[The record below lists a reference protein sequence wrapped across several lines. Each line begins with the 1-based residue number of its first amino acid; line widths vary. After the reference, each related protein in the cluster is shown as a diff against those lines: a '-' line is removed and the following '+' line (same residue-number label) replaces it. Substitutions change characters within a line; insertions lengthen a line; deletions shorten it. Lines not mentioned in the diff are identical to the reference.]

1 MSFEQF
7 HGRRAE
13 VLEALGSLRDVGQQI
28 GTRSLA
34 HRVESEVIPR
44 LESDRFHLVV
54 VGEFNHG
61 KSSFVNALLGRTIL
75 PTGVTPTTAV
85 IHHIVHAQDPEARI
99 VHGDGR
105 SEPLD
110 VEALR
115 TWAVNDE
122 PDPALLA
129 SIKYI
134 ELGYPSPLLENRVVL
149 VDTPGVNDLS
159 LQRADITYS
168 YIPRSDAVLFLLDAG
183 QLLKESERV
192 FLLEKLIG
200 KSRDKIV
207 FVVNKADIWSAD
219 EREEALGYVRRELAK
234 LVKEP
239 VLFPVSAQYAL
250 AERPDSGMP
259 ELTAYLG
266 AFLANERGRIMLDHA
281 LAEGLAITTLL
292 AQGVETKRLT
302 LDMTAEELDRKIAI
316 LKREA
321 EGQLQSIEQRRAT
334 IREEVAAVKAWA
346 RRDLDRFV
354 DDVSRQIPTIVE
366 KASGDDLRQHLAAF
380 LESTFR
386 DWAQRE
392 TQEIAAALEQ
402 LAERIIA
409 LVKEDAKEAA
419 EKLGKA
425 LAVKAPAIDVDT
437 FAYDVGI
444 FALLTGGIVAS
455 LFSSFL
461 LGGLLTLAAPL
472 LALYVRDKVE
482 AETRRRALEA
492 APQAL
497 RDAAAQIGP
506 KLDEM
511 IEGFAVELDAWVVRT
526 GREMYRGLLEVLTSA
541 RADRDNAEANRKQT
555 LSSIKED
562 IRRLDA
568 VRSRLEGLRGAL
580 WGGERPDQIP
590 ERQPIALARFSNRSG
605 T

>member
-13 VLEALGSLRDVGQQI
+13 VLDALGALRDAGNQI

-34 HRVESEVIPR
+34 LRVEREVIPR
-44 LESDRFHLVV
+44 LEADRFHLVV

-61 KSSFVNALLGRTIL
+61 KSTFVNALLGRTVL

-85 IHHIVHAQDPEARI
+85 IHHITHAPDPTARI
-99 VHGDGR
+99 LYNDGR
-105 SEPLD
+105 EEP
-110 VEALR
+110 VEVDALR
-115 TWAVNDE
+115 TWAVHD
-122 PDPALLA
+122 DPAPPDFEA
-129 SIKYI
+129 IKYI

-207 FVVNKADIWSAD
+207 FVINKVDIWSPD
-219 EREEALGYVRRELAK
+219 EREEALAYVRRELAK
-234 LVKEP
+234 LVKSP
-239 VLFPVSAQYAL
+239 TLFPVSAQLAL

-259 ELTAYLG
+259 ELTTYLG

-281 LAEGLAITTLL
+281 LAEGLAIAGLL
-292 AQGVETKRLT
+292 DQGIETKRMT
-302 LDMTAEELDRKIAI
+302 LHMTTEELDRKIAV

-321 EGQLQSIEQRRAT
+321 EGHLQSIEQRRAT
-334 IREEVAAVKAWA
+334 IREEAAAVKAWA
-346 RRDLDRFV
+346 RRDLARFV
-354 DDVSRQIPTIVE
+354 DDVSRQIPALVE
-366 KASGDDLRQHLAAF
+366 KASGEDLRQHLAAF
-380 LESTFR
+380 LESTLR
-386 DWAQRE
+386 DWAQAE

-425 LAVKAPAIDVDT
+425 LAIKAPAIDVDT
-437 FAYDVGI
+437 FAYDVGV
-444 FALLTGGIVAS
+444 FALLTGGVVTLLAVNIW
-455 LFSSFL
+455 
-461 LGGLLTLAAPL
+461 LGGLLAVAAPI
-472 LALYVRDKVE
+472 LALYARDKVE
-482 AETRRRALEA
+482 AETKRRALEA

-497 RDAAAQIGP
+497 RDAADRVAP

-511 IEGFAVELDAWVVRT
+511 IDGFAAELDAWVVKT

-541 RADRDNAEANRKQT
+541 RADRDNAEAHRHQT
-555 LSSIKED
+555 IASID
-562 IRRLDA
+562 QDSARLAA
-568 VRSRLEGLRGAL
+568 VRARLEELRTAL
-580 WGGERPDQIP
+580 WGGERPELVP
-590 ERQPIALARFSNRSG
+590 ERKPLAQE
-605 T
+605 TP